1 MMLKDAFKQ
10 VIMGEIDKL
19 NMPAEWLNP
28 EATGAQNTDAWF
40 RRIAEW
46 ADGKSERVVG
56 NTPFWRLLHI
66 AAMAL
71 MALFQM
77 VRLSINPEEGSL
89 DLQISD
95 AVERYDNE
103 NSQSR

>member
-1 MMLKDAFKQ
+1 MMLKDAVNRF
-10 VIMGEIDKL
+10 IMDEIDKL

-28 EATGAQNTDAWF
+28 KTTGAQNTDAWF

-46 ADGKSERVVG
+46 ADGKSERVIG

-77 VRLSINPEEGSL
+77 VRLYINPEEGSL

-95 AVERYDNE
+95 AVERYENE
-103 NSQSR
+103 NFQ